1 MNRTI
6 LERRLVDVSERL
18 KRLRAE
24 YSVTAEQLV
33 FMEDDAEDKR
43 LRSLV
48 AETPIAE
55 FEAREATRH
64 SSALAEYQIGL
75 ASTIKDLELEQD
87 SLLDRMAGELL
98 PPENTPSQNAPSENT
113 PSENAGVKSE

>member
-1 MNRTI
+1 M
-6 LERRLVDVSERL
+6 DVSERL

-24 YSVTAEQLV
+24 YSVTTEQLV

-98 PPENTPSQNAPSENT
+98 PSENTPSQNAPSENT

>member
-75 ASTIKDLELEQD
+75 ASSIKELELEQD

-98 PPENTPSQNAPSENT
+98 SSEKAPSEKS
-113 PSENAGVKSE
+113 PPENAGVKSE